1 MLLWIGLYH
10 SQLSSLPWLPRT
22 YLCGFTINSNK
33 KSLDTCCWGLPWLLA
48 PNWVAKDTKYVV
60 SEFWRPE
67 VQIEDVDRA
76 VPIWELRWGISP
88 DISPSF
94 LLLQEHLVTLET
106 HYWVSFLLH
115 FYSASVSQIFP
126 FSHKDIGHSL
136 SLIDPRW
143 SHLNI
148 ITWICTDPVP
158 KWGSGC
164 RYQDLGMRL
173 RNILVVYV

>member
-1 MLLWIGLYH
+1 MLLWFWLHHH
-10 SQLSSLPWLPRT
+10 SQLSSLPWLSCT
-22 YLCGFTINSNK
+22 SLCGFTINSNK
-33 KSLDTCCWGLPWLLA
+33 KSLDTCCWGLPWHIA
-48 PNWVAKDTKYVV
+48 PNWEAKDTKYLV

-76 VPIWELRWGISP
+76 VPFWELRWGISP
-88 DISPSF
+88 DFLSSF
-94 LLLQEHLVTLET
+94 LLLQEHITAFL
-106 HYWVSFLLH
+106 FLLH

-126 FSHKDIGHSL
+126 LSHKDIGHSL

-158 KWGSGC
+158 KWGFRS

-173 RNILVVYV
+173 RNIHW